1 MAKPTPDRADV
12 LIIENTSHLRVL
24 DRYQRSVPSPQ
35 EVGITR
41 HAPIIIRNARDLLSD
56 GFTHCARVEVKG
68 NVFFLI
74 RSSDSR
80 LVGADSFGYQAL
92 YRRSSI
98 LGDTVE
104 VQRGLLI
111 QSVRRTQSSYLST
124 GERLERLF
132 VHEGLTYVR
141 RLTGGQKTFGWVAL
155 TPSER
160 GSIWRVITTVPSPP
174 VRQTAQLISRVT
186 TVVQETNA
194 VLAGLFSFLN
204 QQTGQ
209 DRKAPRW
216 EISQNGDAIICTL
229 RSEIP
234 STSFQE
240 TTAQLARSL
249 EPVVLATRHRVVA
262 QPGRI
267 ELR

>member
-1 MAKPTPDRADV
+1 MATPAPDRADV
-12 LIIENTSHLRVL
+12 LVIGNTSHLRVL
-24 DRYQRSVPSPQ
+24 DRYQRSVPSPR
-35 EVGITR
+35 EVGIIR
-41 HAPIIIRNARDLLSD
+41 HAPIVIRNARDLLSD
-56 GFTHCARVEVKG
+56 GFTHCARVEVNG
-68 NVFFLI
+68 EVFFFI
-74 RSSDSR
+74 RGSDSR

-104 VQRGLLI
+104 VQQGLLI
-111 QSVRRTQSSYLST
+111 QSVRRTESSHLST

-155 TPSER
+155 TRSER
-160 GSIWRVITTVPSPP
+160 GSLWRVITTVPPP
-174 VRQTAQLISRVT
+174 QVRQTAQLMSRVT
-186 TVVQETNA
+186 SVVQEANA

-204 QQTGQ
+204 QQTGE
-209 DRKAPRW
+209 DRGAPRW
-216 EISQNGDAIICTL
+216 EISQVGNAIICTL

-234 STSFQE
+234 STSFRE
-240 TTAQLARSL
+240 TTTQLARSL
-249 EPVVLATRHRVVA
+249 EPVVLATRHRIVA